1 MGFVQWVIALAV
13 LASVIL
19 GGTRFYQ
26 VAYQQIKLQQQRQAY
41 AQLLVEQYRLQLQ
54 LQQHRQFLRHYE

>member
-1 MGFVQWVIALAV
+1 MGFFQWVIAFAV

-26 VAYQQIKLQQQRQAY
+26 VAHQQITLQQERQAY
-41 AQLLVEQYRLQLQ
+41 AQLLVERYRLQLQ
-54 LQQHRQFLRHYE
+54 LQQHRQFLMHY